1 MVTPETTML
10 LRWIVVAP
18 ALGALF
24 ALVAGRRAPRL
35 VAWVGPGV
43 LAVALG
49 LSIAAVLALVRQGEG
64 GALLDPLYPWI
75 EAGGFRADATLR
87 LDALSAVMLL
97 VVTGVGL
104 LIHVYAVGYMAEDPD
119 IARFFCYLNLFVAAM
134 LILVLADNL
143 LLLFVGWEGVGLC
156 SYLLI
161 GFWYADMANAT
172 AGKKAF
178 LVNRIG
184 DAGFVL
190 GLFVLVWFAGTLDL
204 QGIASQAETL
214 RTAQLGGWP
223 VPVVA
228 GLLLL
233 VGATGKSAQIP
244 LYVWLPDAM
253 AGPTPVSALIHAAT
267 MVTAGV
273 YMIARLYPLY
283 ALAPEVLTVVA
294 IVGTVTALLAALIGT
309 AQFDIKRVLAYS
321 TVSQLGFM
329 FLALGT
335 GMPGAAIFHVVTHA
349 FFKGLLFLGAG
360 SVIHGLGGEQ
370 DMRRMGGLRRHMPIT
385 FWTMLVGTLTIAG
398 VPPLSGFFSKDEI
411 LWGAFAGPNPQPLL
425 GVLGY
430 VVAFLTAFYMGRLL
444 LLTFFGEQRA
454 AHAVAHDPGH
464 GHGHDQGTPHESPAV
479 MTVPLI
485 LLALASAVGGVLP
498 VPAIVETVTG
508 HHGPH
513 AHAPFWVLGLATGVA
528 LAGLGLAW
536 LCYVAR
542 PDLPERIARGLG
554 GLYTLV
560 ADTFRVDELYDRLVV
575 RPVFGAADRLA
586 TADRVVVDGAVNG
599 AGALVAESAQLGRRL
614 QTGNVQHYALGVLAG
629 ALALV
634 LWVAR

>member
-1 MVTPETTML
+1 MVTPETTTL
-10 LRWIVVAP
+10 LRWIVVTP

-43 LAVALG
+43 LAGALG
-49 LSIAAVLALVRQGEG
+49 LSIAAVLALARQGEG

-97 VVTGVGL
+97 VVTGVGF

-161 GFWYADMANAT
+161 GFWYTDMANAA

-190 GLFVLVWFAGTLDL
+190 GLFVLAWFAGTLDV
-204 QGIASQAETL
+204 QGIAAQAETL

-273 YMIARLYPLY
+273 YMIARLHPLY

-309 AQFDIKRVLAYS
+309 AQCDIKRVLAYS

-385 FWTMLVGTLTIAG
+385 FWTMLVGTLAIAG

-411 LWGAFAGPNPQPLL
+411 LWGAFTGPNPQPLL

-444 LLTFFGEQRA
+444 LLTFFGEPRA
-454 AHAVAHDPGH
+454 AYAVAHDPGH

-485 LLALASAVGGVLP
+485 LLALASAAGGALP

-508 HHGPH
+508 HHGAH
-513 AHAPFWVLGLATGVA
+513 AHAPFWALVLATSVA

-542 PDLPERIARGLG
+542 PELPERIARGLG
-554 GLYTLV
+554 GLSTLV
-560 ADTFRVDELYDRLVV
+560 AEKFRVDELYDRLVV
-575 RPVFGAADRLA
+575 RPVFGAAERLA
-586 TADRVVVDGAVNG
+586 TADRALVDGAVNG

-614 QTGNVQHYALGVLAG
+614 QTGNVQHYALGIVAG